1 MCDNI
6 PDKGLSTSVEQ
17 LSVHGSESQGAESM
31 VQPQNPDVFNT
42 YSSKGIHNCAS
53 GWLIVL
59 GFVQILV
66 GVYYTLLFFVPLPI
80 IAIIAIIA
88 INIASGSVAIA
99 GGCTKKEGHFKATL
113 VLSIVSIVPA
123 IGLTYFSIDG
133 FNMFYPPSQPLLN
146 GVGPL
151 IIFFGLLPA
160 LTTLITA
167 TISAI
172 LACKLLAGRNQ
183 PIEDVIPVPLPTDD
197 QEQGVQL
204 YQGLPATE
212 RKPDIPANEV
222 EKRYLGALDF
232 NKF

>member
-1 MCDNI
+1 MYI
-6 PDKGLSTSVEQ
+6 HSV
-17 LSVHGSESQGAESM
+17 SR
-31 VQPQNPDVFNT
+31 
-42 YSSKGIHNCAS
+42 I
-53 GWLIVL
+53 I
-59 GFVQILV
+59 
-66 GVYYTLLFFVPLPI
+66 I

-123 IGLTYFSIDG
+123 IGLTFLSVVS
-133 FNMFYPPSQPLLN
+133 FNGVYPPSQPLLN
-146 GVGPL
+146 GLGPL

-172 LACKLLAGRNQ
+172 LAAKLLAGKNQ
-183 PIEDVIPVPLPTDD
+183 PNVPPPAIN
-197 QEQGVQL
+197 QEQGAQL
-204 YQGLPATE
+204 YQRLPATE

-222 EKRYLGALDF
+222 EKRCT
-232 NKF
+232 

>member
-1 MCDNI
+1 M
-6 PDKGLSTSVEQ
+6 EQ
-17 LSVHGSESQGAESM
+17 LSLHGSKSQSAESM
-31 VQPQNPDVFNT
+31 VQPQNPQVVST
-42 YSSKGIHNCAS
+42 YPSPSRGPSAGINNRAS

-59 GFVQILV
+59 GIVQILV
-66 GVYYTLLFFVPLPI
+66 GVFYTILGYFFLYPFFLVPL
-80 IAIIAIIA
+80 
-88 INIASGSVAIA
+88 NIASGSVAIA

-146 GVGPL
+146 GLGPL

-232 NKF
+232 NKSTIN